1 MNTEKKPYFKKKK
14 PNVGFKKKEEEKF
27 DVEKWLKQNPG
38 PEPLRRGK
46 KNTLDKKNKR
56 GH

>member
-1 MNTEKKPYFKKKK
+1 MEKKSYFKKKK
-14 PNVGFKKKEEEKF
+14 PNPGFKKKEEEKF
-27 DVEKWLKQNPG
+27 DVEKWLKQHPG

>member
-1 MNTEKKPYFKKKK
+1 MQEFKKKK
-14 PNVGFKKKEEEKF
+14 PFRKEFKKREEEKF
-27 DVEKWLKQNPG
+27 DVEKWLKQHPG
-38 PEPLRRGK
+38 PEPLKRGK

>member
-1 MNTEKKPYFKKKK
+1 MQEIKKKK
-14 PNVGFKKKEEEKF
+14 PFKKDFKKKEDEKF
-27 DVEKWLKQNPG
+27 DVERWLKQHQG

-46 KNTLDKKNKR
+46 KNTLDKKKKR